1 LDRIFCV
8 CRLSNGSMRRLDI
21 IVVPYIEWPF
31 ALLSWT
37 GSKVCVCV
45 LILNTTC
52 IHTLS
57 LSLACSWICHLFSC
71 KYDMISLSNILSIY
85 FPKLNI
91 IVFFIIS
98 QVFNRMIR
106 YFANTK
112 GLSLSAHGI
121 LTVPR
126 THAQF
131 NNNSNNNTNTTSSS
145 KEKSFRISS
154 PLTSTCA
161 ASEENNDNMISCMK
175 SDYLDTVTTTVS
187 LEPLLVP
194 YQTSPNS
201 FKQPITEKDV
211 FDILGLPYI
220 PPHLRNA

>member
-1 LDRIFCV
+1 
-8 CRLSNGSMRRLDI
+8 
-21 IVVPYIEWPF
+21 
-31 ALLSWT
+31 
-37 GSKVCVCV
+37 
-45 LILNTTC
+45 
-52 IHTLS
+52 
-57 LSLACSWICHLFSC
+57 
-71 KYDMISLSNILSIY
+71 
-85 FPKLNI
+85 
-91 IVFFIIS
+91 
-98 QVFNRMIR
+98 MIR

-131 NNNSNNNTNTTSSS
+131 NNRNNNNNNIHTMSL
-145 KEKSFRISS
+145 KEKSFRTSS
-154 PLTSTCA
+154 SLLTSSSLSQDTSTCA
-161 ASEENNDNMISCMK
+161 AASEENDDNTISCMK
-175 SDYLDTVTTTVS
+175 SDYLDATVTTTMS